1 MAKIKKEKKL
11 LINFSSKC
19 FRKKLSSDFCFG
31 SEDLTPKYFKEYLK
45 LLYKH
50 KDKLTVEINGFRDIS
65 LYLKE

>member
-1 MAKIKKEKKL
+1 MATIKKQKKL

-45 LLYKH
+45 LLCKQH
-50 KDKLTVEINGFRDIS
+50 N
-65 LYLKE
+65 